1 MSEATTAP
9 SLSHDEL
16 TERIAARTID
26 TTRFTVYT
34 NTKRAQTRAVKGQ
47 YPHIVAVG
55 KGSHRVEMVG
65 MVETAESLHNLASA
79 ARRWRT
85 LAPLQAAMYLYV
97 PKGHCADA
105 RTLCLRE
112 LIRISDFRHY
122 WFDEDGQ
129 LHVEKCFA

>member
-1 MSEATTAP
+1 MSEATTAI

-16 TERIAARTID
+16 TERIATHTID
-26 TTRFTVYT
+26 PTHFTIYT
-34 NTKRAQTRAVKGQ
+34 NTKRAQTRPVKGQ

-55 KGSHRVEMVG
+55 KGNQLVEMVG
-65 MVETAESLHNLASA
+65 MVETAESLHNLAAA
-79 ARRWRT
+79 ARRWRP

-97 PKGHCADA
+97 PKGYCADA
-105 RTLCLRE
+105 RALCLRE

-122 WFDEDGQ
+122 WFDEEGR

>member
-1 MSEATTAP
+1 MSEATTAI

-16 TERIAARTID
+16 TERIAAHTID
-26 TTRFTVYT
+26 PTHFTIYT
-34 NTKRAQTRAVKGQ
+34 NTKRAQTRPVKGQ

-55 KGSHRVEMVG
+55 KGNQLVEIVG
-65 MVETAESLHNLASA
+65 MVETPESLHNLAAA

-97 PKGHCADA
+97 PKGYCADA
-105 RTLCLRE
+105 RALCLRE

-122 WFDEDGQ
+122 WFDEEGQ